1 MFGGGAAAETSQ
13 PVTIGPS
20 DYDSF
25 ERLLGDIQAAYSA
38 EDLNGLRAHVT
49 PEMLSYF
56 SEDLSAN
63 ASRGLVNRV
72 SDVRLLQ
79 GDLSEA
85 WREGNAEYATVAMR
99 FALTDSMVE
108 RSSGRVV
115 EGGSPSE
122 VTELWTFMR
131 VRGGDWI
138 LSAIQQA

>member
-1 MFGGGAAAETSQ
+1 
-13 PVTIGPS
+13 
-20 DYDSF
+20 
-25 ERLLGDIQAAYSA
+25 
-38 EDLNGLRAHVT
+38 
-49 PEMLSYF
+49 MLSYF
-56 SEDLSAN
+56 SEDLSEN

-72 SDVRLLQ
+72 SNVRLLQ

-138 LSAIQQA
+138 LSAIQQV